1 MGDELGCLKYKLSGG
16 ILFRTYLLTL
26 LPRLLQLNGAR
37 LGLYIGL
44 LPLVLPPFWGCAS
57 DLPNSTDAQAWALQI
72 LESGFRGG
80 TWEAEFSVHFHCR
93 QSTCCQAQL

>member
-16 ILFRTYLLTL
+16 VLFRTCLLTL

-72 LESGFRGG
+72 LESGFWGG